1 MRGDRTD
8 AALWARAIDLVRAH
22 HIESEDDAGP
32 LFENPPAD
40 ADPEVRKR
48 LRQMYEAG
56 GWVLVESA
64 IADLPA
70 DLRWLFESGA
80 VTIEQLAAI
89 HHALGVTSAADLWA
103 LVNERQLHALPG
115 VEPGV
120 EARVSAALP

>member
-1 MRGDRTD
+1 MRGDRHE

-22 HIESEDDAGP
+22 SIESEDDAGP
-32 LFENPPAD
+32 LFERPPAD
-40 ADPEVRKR
+40 ADAEVLKR

-89 HHALGVTSAADLWA
+89 QHALGVTSAADLWA
-103 LVNERQLHALPG
+103 VVNEQRLHALPG

-120 EARVSAALP
+120 EAAIAAALP